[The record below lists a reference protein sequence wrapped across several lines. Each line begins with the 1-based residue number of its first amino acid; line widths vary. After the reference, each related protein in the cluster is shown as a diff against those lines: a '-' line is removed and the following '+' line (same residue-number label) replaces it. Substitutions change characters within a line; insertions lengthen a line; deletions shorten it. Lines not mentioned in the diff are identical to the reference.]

1 MTACASRPPSCR
13 QHTHSDAGL
22 CVVTDSARLCLA
34 AEVKCEATVYITFGV
49 IVSRHGMSCNQVFPH
64 HFTTKRQS
72 KIIIS
77 TPPNYL
83 IISSAHASAD
93 YIAHCRWAAKPRVR
107 RIDDGG
113 SASLRARMLFTPAT
127 TMRRVGPLC
136 GSHWNRLLIPAKN
149 ARNVLCSLLET
160 SRGWRHCRRSSAV
173 DE

>member
-1 MTACASRPPSCR
+1 M
-13 QHTHSDAGL
+13 
-22 CVVTDSARLCLA
+22 
-34 AEVKCEATVYITFGV
+34 CEATVYITFGV
-49 IVSRHGMSCNQVFPH
+49 IVWRRGMSSHPSLSVYY
-64 HFTTKRQS
+64 FTTKRQS

-160 SRGWRHCRRSSAV
+160 SRGCTVA
-173 DE
+173 E